1 VKNMKNDNINKALE
15 LAQIY
20 DKKYGIITYSG
31 SLAIELLLKSL
42 NLNAEDKILISNNV
56 CYSILN
62 AIKNCN
68 YKPVIICP
76 ENDLFLTSDDVKKA
90 LELYDIKVI
99 ILVHQYGIVN
109 DIKGIRR
116 IFPNGIIIEDI
127 AQAWDIKI
135 DGLNA
140 GNNSDY
146 LVTSFGK
153 TKPLSYGIG
162 GAIFSNRNEFLSNI
176 DFCDSESRNLPNKI
190 SSYAYP
196 LCNQIDMN
204 ILIQK
209 ANKIVKHQ
217 RNCASIISKMLKN
230 NKKINYFADRN
241 KNNSVWHRFP
251 IWTDDKEIYI
261 KLIDKLNK
269 NNIEYQLPHTIE
281 LKELFSAKNSL
292 VLDNRKQKK
301 YFILLRTRDV
311 SINKLKSSLY
321 KAIETL

>member
-1 VKNMKNDNINKALE
+1 MKNDNISKALE
-15 LAQIY
+15 LAKIY
-20 DKKYGIITYSG
+20 DKKYGVITYSG

-42 NLNAEDKILISNNV
+42 NLNAGDKILISNNV
-56 CYSILN
+56 CYSIIN

-68 YKPVIICP
+68 YNPVIICP
-76 ENDLFLTSDDVKKA
+76 ENDLVLTSDDVKKA

-109 DIKGIRR
+109 DIKGIRS

-140 GNNSDY
+140 GYNSDY

-162 GAIFSNRNEFLSNI
+162 GAIFSNSNEFLSNI
-176 DFCDSESRNLPNKI
+176 DFCDNESRNLTTNI

-196 LCNQIDMN
+196 LSNQINMN
-204 ILIQK
+204 MLIKK

-217 RNCASIISKMLKN
+217 RNCANIISEILKN
-230 NKKINYFADRN
+230 NKKIDYFVDKN
-241 KNNSVWHRFP
+241 KDNSVWHRFP
-251 IWTDDKEIYI
+251 IWTDDKEIYV
-261 KLIDKLNK
+261 KLIDKLNE
-269 NNIEYQLPHTIE
+269 NNIEYQLPHMIE
-281 LKELFSAKNSL
+281 LKELYSAKNSL

-301 YFILLRTRDV
+301 NFILLRTRDV
-311 SINKLKSSLY
+311 SIDKLKSSFY
-321 KAIETL
+321 EVIEAL